1 MYPTLDKFHFFA
13 KLVMLNLI
21 RRLMSCFSN
30 YIVASILPTWTFI
43 NRIMCH
49 HRDSTSTTTFFQTG
63 ETNLMRSIHYFE
75 GNVEIIRM
83 GMISDGYKEQLTRQL
98 DTIVERTQDFTDSA
112 YTSHDRRQH
121 IIVLCERAKMD
132 LMHLLRAMGGS
143 SGSSSDASGVP
154 SAPMLIDL
162 PPPSPRRVEVDQAM
176 RILLKTTSDLK
187 SVLQRTAL
195 ELAGSLVQTCRRR
208 TGDLLDALA
217 DAALSADVERLQ
229 ESML

>member
-1 MYPTLDKFHFFA
+1 
-13 KLVMLNLI
+13 
-21 RRLMSCFSN
+21 
-30 YIVASILPTWTFI
+30 
-43 NRIMCH
+43 
-49 HRDSTSTTTFFQTG
+49 
-63 ETNLMRSIHYFE
+63 MRSIHYFE

-143 SGSSSDASGVP
+143 SGSSSDANILSSP
-154 SAPMLIDL
+154 LKLLAPMLIDL

>member
-1 MYPTLDKFHFFA
+1 
-13 KLVMLNLI
+13 
-21 RRLMSCFSN
+21 
-30 YIVASILPTWTFI
+30 
-43 NRIMCH
+43 
-49 HRDSTSTTTFFQTG
+49 
-63 ETNLMRSIHYFE
+63 MRSIHYFE

-143 SGSSSDASGVP
+143 SGSSSDASGGP